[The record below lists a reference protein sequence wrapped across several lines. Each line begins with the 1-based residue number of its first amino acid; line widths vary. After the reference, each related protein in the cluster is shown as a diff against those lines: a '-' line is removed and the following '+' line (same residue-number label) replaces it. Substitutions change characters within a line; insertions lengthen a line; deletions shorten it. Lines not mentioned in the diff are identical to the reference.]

1 VKVTNRAPVATVT
14 APVRASQDEP
24 KLFAPEG
31 SAEGCASG
39 ECLPETTGAPTPS
52 KSNANAAGNPSPA
65 PAKTASSSPTAPVA
79 KVPPTSNPSTT
90 AVQSPMANGSTAR
103 VPAPAAASE
112 PVEPLP
118 ADEPDELPGRVE
130 TEHDRW
136 AKAVEAMRQA
146 SPRHGK
152 SLSYARFLGFTPEG
166 VRVAFAPDA
175 AFHKAQVTGMSR
187 AIVEAELT
195 RALGRPMKLQDES
208 NTTAYQAAPKSIAE
222 VEASDRQTRETGID
236 RKVREH
242 PAIRSILKH
251 LGGAVEHIA
260 YLEPAQQPRSVAPAG
275 GADDTTTPE
284 E

>member
-1 VKVTNRAPVATVT
+1 VKVVNRAPPAAAVA
-14 APVRASQDEP
+14 APVRASPDEP

-31 SAEGCASG
+31 SAGGCASG
-39 ECLPETTGAPTPS
+39 ECLPEVPLTLTA
-52 KSNANAAGNPSPA
+52 SPA
-65 PAKTASSSPTAPVA
+65 PATAAPALPAAPV
-79 KVPPTSNPSTT
+79 V
-90 AVQSPMANGSTAR
+90 V
-103 VPAPAAASE
+103 AA
-112 PVEPLP
+112 EPLP
-118 ADEPDELPGRVE
+118 ADEPEELPARVE

-136 AKAVEAMRQA
+136 ARAVEALRQS

-166 VRVAFAPDA
+166 VRVAFSPDA

-195 RALGRPMKLQDES
+195 RTMGRAMKLLDES

-242 PAIRSILKH
+242 PAIRTILKH

-260 YLEPAQQPRSVAPAG
+260 YLEPAQTPRTVAPA

>member
-1 VKVTNRAPVATVT
+1 MVNRAPVATVA

-24 KLFAPEG
+24 RLFAPEG

-39 ECLPETTGAPTPS
+39 ECLPEPAAPSTAPATSAVPAPTSRPPTAAPSLAKAPTP
-52 KSNANAAGNPSPA
+52 AA
-65 PAKTASSSPTAPVA
+65 
-79 KVPPTSNPSTT
+79 
-90 AVQSPMANGSTAR
+90 
-103 VPAPAAASE
+103 E

-118 ADEPDELPGRVE
+118 ADEPDDAPGRVE

-136 AKAVEAMRQA
+136 ARAVEAMRQA

-166 VRVAFAPDA
+166 VRVAFAPEA

-195 RALGRPMKLQDES
+195 RALGRAMKLLDES

-222 VEASDRQTRETGID
+222 VEASDRQMRETGID

-251 LGGAVEHIA
+251 LGGAVEHIS
-260 YLEPAQQPRSVAPAG
+260 YLEPAAQPRSVAPVG
-275 GADDTTTPE
+275 GDDTTTPE